1 MAKPRI
7 IPEPLPGHLTEAG
20 VITSFAQRMMYTVA
34 KDVHT
39 ATDADV
45 YTALAYSVRDRL
57 MERWF
62 KTQSAYYVADAKR
75 VYYLSMEFLWVG
87 PS

>member
-1 MAKPRI
+1 VAKPRI

-62 KTQSAYYVADAKR
+62 KLRAPITSRTRSASITCR
-75 VYYLSMEFLWVG
+75 WS
-87 PS
+87 S